1 MSLKFQLNQLPEQ
14 NEAEFTERFRQQLW
28 ERMFFWSLDNID
40 HSFSGA
46 VHCATVALSAFDKQ
60 FKDDRR

>member
-1 MSLKFQLNQLPEQ
+1 MTNGTMSDEHVNPD
-14 NEAEFTERFRQQLW
+14 NDSTERFRQLLW

-40 HSFSGA
+40 HSFTGA
-46 VHCATVALSAFDKQ
+46 VRSAAVALSAFDEQ